1 MSTWS
6 QFVDYITSWSNW
18 TGSTGVLHRLE
29 QHIVLTVVAV
39 VIAGVIALPL
49 GLSLGHVG
57 RGGTLA
63 INITNVGRAVPTFAV
78 LTLLTLSPIGVGNRA
93 TVIAL
98 VLFALPPLVTNS
110 YVGIREVD
118 GEVRDAAQG
127 MGMSGMQV
135 FRRVELP
142 LAMPL
147 VMAGVRIA
155 TVQVVAT
162 ATIAALVGAGG
173 LGRLVT
179 DGLSSQN
186 QGELLT
192 GAVVV
197 AVLALVV
204 EAGLALLQR
213 VVDPTRALRQ
223 NAGTRGVGFAEAV
236 VETES

>member
-6 QFVDYITSWSNW
+6 QFVDYITTWSNW
-18 TGSTGVLHRLE
+18 LGDTGVLHRLE
-29 QHIVLTVVAV
+29 QHVVLTVVAV
-39 VIAGVIALPL
+39 LIAGVIALPL
-49 GLSLGHVG
+49 GLSLGHIG

-63 INITNVGRAVPTFAV
+63 INVTNVGRAVPTFAV
-78 LTLLTLSPIGVGNRA
+78 LTLLTLSPIGVGNEA

-118 GEVRDAAQG
+118 REVRDAARG
-127 MGMSGMQV
+127 MGMSGMEM

-147 VMAGVRIA
+147 VMAGIRIA

-179 DGLSSQN
+179 DGLSSHN

-197 AVLALVV
+197 ALLALVV
-204 EAGLALLQR
+204 EAGLALVQR
-213 VVDPTRALRQ
+213 QVDPTRSLRH
-223 NAGTRGVGFAEAV
+223 NAGTRGTGFAEAV
-236 VETES
+236 DETDS

>member
-6 QFVDYITSWSNW
+6 QFIHYVTTSANW
-18 TGSTGVLHRLE
+18 TGEAGVLHRLE
-29 QHIVLTVVAV
+29 QHLAFTGIAVA
-39 VIAGVIALPL
+39 IAAAVALPL
-49 GLSLGHVG
+49 GLWLGHVG

-63 INITNVGRAVPTFAV
+63 INVTNVGRAIPTFAV
-78 LTLLTLSPIGVGNRA
+78 LTLLTLSPLGISNTSTIV
-93 TVIAL
+93 AL

-110 YVGIREVD
+110 YVGISEVD
-118 GEVRDAAQG
+118 RDVRDAARG
-127 MGMSGMQV
+127 MGMSGRQL
-135 FRRVELP
+135 FRHVELP

-186 QGELLT
+186 KGELLT
-192 GAVVV
+192 GGVAVVIL
-197 AVLALVV
+197 AVLVETAL
-204 EAGLALLQR
+204 AALQR
-213 VVDPTRALRQ
+213 RVDPTRRRRAFT
-223 NAGTRGVGFAEAV
+223 AAV
-236 VETES
+236 DVATVTDQ

>member
-6 QFVDYITSWSNW
+6 KFIDYLTTWSHW
-18 TGSTGVLHRLE
+18 TAQTGVLHRLE
-29 QHIVLTVVAV
+29 QHVLLTLVAV
-39 VIAGVIALPL
+39 LIAGVVALPL
-49 GLSLGHVG
+49 GLSLGHLG

-63 INITNVGRAVPTFAV
+63 INVTNVGRAIPTFAV

-118 GEVRDAAQG
+118 REVRDAARG
-127 MGMSGMQV
+127 MGMSGLQV

-147 VMAGVRIA
+147 VMAGIRIA

-192 GAVVV
+192 GALVV
-197 AVLALVV
+197 ALLALVV
-204 EAGLALLQR
+204 EAALAFVQR
-213 VVDPTRALRQ
+213 LVDPTRTIRR
-223 NAGTRGVGFAEAV
+223 NSGTRGRGFASAAE
-236 VETES
+236 ETQS